1 MNALKDRRSV
11 GVFPTRRAAESA
23 LEELKNSGF
32 PMNKVSV
39 IAKDG
44 DRQSDIADV
53 EVEDHDRVGNKADEG
68 AATGAV
74 TGGVLGGLTGL
85 LVGLGTL
92 AIPGIGPIMLAG
104 AGATALATTVA
115 GGAIGAAA
123 GSLVGA
129 LVGLGIP
136 EERARVYNDRV
147 TQGEYLVIVDGTE
160 AEIDHAYKILHSHQ
174 IEEYGVYDVPDVPA
188 TDAAVVSPIDPVYGT
203 VGQKSDISMN
213 PVPPSNVHT
222 DRSAVVEGDLNRTDR
237 VASIPDKEPEVIIV
251 DRRDESSRSI

>member
-11 GVFPTRRAAESA
+11 GVFPTRRAAELA

-32 PMNKVSV
+32 PMDKVSV

-147 TQGEYLVIVDGTE
+147 AQGEYLVIVDGTD
-160 AEIDHAYKILHSHQ
+160 AEIDHAYKILHNHQ
-174 IEEYGVYDVPDVPA
+174 IEEYGVYDVPA
-188 TDAAVVSPIDPVYGT
+188 TNAAVVSPTDPVYGT
-203 VGQKSDISMN
+203 VGQESDISMN

-222 DRSAVVEGDLNRTDR
+222 DRAAVVETDLNRTDR